1 MRVRIINP
9 GKVEG
14 EALVSRQP
22 INFYLGVDITR
33 GVVVEKGH
41 ELEGKCIKDK
51 ILLFPHGKGSTVGA
65 YSLYALKKRG
75 VAPLAIIN
83 EKTDLVVA
91 SGCILASIPCA
102 DGVRVTSFRSG
113 ERLRLDAEKG
123 ELIRRRG

>member
-1 MRVRIINP
+1 MKVRIINP
-9 GKVEG
+9 GEVEG

-22 INFYLGVDITR
+22 INFYSGVDVTR

-102 DGVRVTSFRSG
+102 DGVRVTGFRSG
-113 ERLRLDAEKG
+113 ERLRLDAGKG
-123 ELIRRRG
+123 ELVRRRS